1 MMAVTDASMPAC
13 KRHTTASF
21 NDRTCCDRPALKQR
35 RRCVGTRSLRRGKCV
50 SDSSAGRSLSP
61 SLLCFRALRPATH
74 TSHNRGVRMDCQ
86 TIRGERL
93 RLQFLRAMQGKFARL
108 HSQPVDRT
116 APDGAR
122 LDCVYVSASPQLVAR
137 PSLKLC
143 LIDSS
148 AVLCDFTDPALSWF
162 GVRNFP
168 TTLGS
173 QPPEALKG
181 GALTICSYA
190 GS

>member
-1 MMAVTDASMPAC
+1 
-13 KRHTTASF
+13 
-21 NDRTCCDRPALKQR
+21 
-35 RRCVGTRSLRRGKCV
+35 
-50 SDSSAGRSLSP
+50 
-61 SLLCFRALRPATH
+61 
-74 TSHNRGVRMDCQ
+74 
-86 TIRGERL
+86 
-93 RLQFLRAMQGKFARL
+93 MQGKFARL